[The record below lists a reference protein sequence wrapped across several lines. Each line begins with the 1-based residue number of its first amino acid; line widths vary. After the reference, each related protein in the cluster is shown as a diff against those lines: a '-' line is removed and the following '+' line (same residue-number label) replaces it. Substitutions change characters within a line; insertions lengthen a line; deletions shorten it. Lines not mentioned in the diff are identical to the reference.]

1 MILPTKIIKQLS
13 TEDQKREKRIIEKL
27 EVEKLPFKIPN
38 EKFCELNVDI
48 IKHYKNIFRSQDDHP
63 GLKWCLSTIKRF
75 KVFILIFE
83 SNELGVEI
91 YKENLSNKLPE
102 YSYKTI
108 AQIVDEG
115 IEKNFFIKLS
125 PRLKKTEDLKI
136 RNIRPSED
144 LVVEFMNWNISLI
157 KSLSLTAKKFK

>member
-27 EVEKLPFKIPN
+27 KIEKLPFKIPKEN
-38 EKFCELNVDI
+38 FCELNVDI
-48 IKHYKNIFRSQDDHP
+48 IKHFKNIFKFQNNHP
-63 GLKWCLSTIKRF
+63 GLKWCLSTIKKF

-91 YKENLSNKLPE
+91 YKESLSNKLPE

-115 IEKNFFIKLS
+115 IEKGFFIKLS

-144 LVVEFMNWNISLI
+144 LIVEFINWNIDLI
-157 KSLSLTAKKFK
+157 TSLSLSAKKFK

>member
-48 IKHYKNIFRSQDDHP
+48 IKHYKNIFRFQDNHP

-83 SNELGVEI
+83 ANELGNEI
-91 YKENLSNKLPE
+91 YKENISNKLQE

-115 IEKNFFIKLS
+115 LLKGHFIKLS
-125 PRLKKTEDLKI
+125 PRTIKKTKDLKI

-144 LVVEFMNWNISLI
+144 LTVEFINWNIDIISSISKFL
-157 KSLSLTAKKFK
+157 KKY

>member
-13 TEDQKREKRIIEKL
+13 IEDQKREKRIIEKL

-48 IKHYKNIFRSQDDHP
+48 IKHYKNIFRFQDDHP